1 MRDIEYF
8 KETLYK
14 TSKGYVSLAFA
25 DEETWKEYI
34 YRVKEISTQMTLFEN
49 NQNINIYS
57 SVNTFYQP
65 KRNFENLYNLNAL
78 FCGVSMKKWTQIS

>member
-34 YRVKEISTQMTLFEN
+34 YRVKEISTQMTLLK
-49 NQNINIYS
+49 II
-57 SVNTFYQP
+57 
-65 KRNFENLYNLNAL
+65 K
-78 FCGVSMKKWTQIS
+78 I

>member
-65 KRNFENLYNLNAL
+65 KRPHSVFFPKSYHWEIQDRI
-78 FCGVSMKKWTQIS
+78 QIE